1 MSLPFSLFLALKY
14 LRPKR
19 SYISVISIV
28 SVIGVMLGVAV
39 LIIVLSVMSGFDEMW
54 RNKILDFDAHVTVTR
69 SGLIENAGELAASLE
84 KIQGVAAAAPFL
96 QGLAFVQHDN
106 AVFTPFLRGID
117 PEAEKRVSLIPS
129 SVNQGVFSLDEE
141 DAVIGRELARRLGV
155 VPGDTL
161 LLYSPQ
167 SFLAGD
173 ELALPME
180 LRVSGIFEVGMWEY
194 DVGFILVSMPVA
206 WELLRIN
213 GGAHGIRIMTHDPLR
228 LRPVAERLAV
238 RLAEEGPDFSA
249 RTWMELNRQLFDA
262 LKVEKSL
269 MFFLLVFIILVAAF
283 GIANTLIVVVVQKRR
298 EIGLL
303 RSLGFSSGSV
313 MRVFFWMGAVQGVVG
328 TTLGIAFGMLVLR
341 YRNHLMRWMAEVL
354 NMELLPKELYH
365 LSEIPARTSPDD
377 LGVIA
382 GLAMLICTLAG
393 ALAAY
398 RAARLDPAQALRY
411 E

>member
-180 LRVSGIFEVGMWEY
+180 LRVSGIFKVGM
-194 DVGFILVSMPVA
+194 
-206 WELLRIN
+206 
-213 GGAHGIRIMTHDPLR
+213 
-228 LRPVAERLAV
+228 
-238 RLAEEGPDFSA
+238 
-249 RTWMELNRQLFDA
+249 
-262 LKVEKSL
+262 
-269 MFFLLVFIILVAAF
+269 
-283 GIANTLIVVVVQKRR
+283 
-298 EIGLL
+298 
-303 RSLGFSSGSV
+303 
-313 MRVFFWMGAVQGVVG
+313 
-328 TTLGIAFGMLVLR
+328 
-341 YRNHLMRWMAEVL
+341 
-354 NMELLPKELYH
+354 
-365 LSEIPARTSPDD
+365 
-377 LGVIA
+377 
-382 GLAMLICTLAG
+382 
-393 ALAAY
+393 
-398 RAARLDPAQALRY
+398 
-411 E
+411 